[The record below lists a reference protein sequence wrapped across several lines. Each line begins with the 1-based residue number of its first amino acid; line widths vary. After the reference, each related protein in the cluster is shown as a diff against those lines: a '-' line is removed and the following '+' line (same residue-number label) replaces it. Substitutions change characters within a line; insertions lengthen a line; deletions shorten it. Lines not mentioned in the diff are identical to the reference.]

1 MLSEI
6 NQSRKDK
13 YCMILLY
20 EGLGGGGGGGLVT
33 RLCLTLTTPWTL
45 ASQASLSMGFPR
57 LLRILKWL
65 PCPFPV

>member
-20 EGLGGGGGGGLVT
+20 EGLGGGGGGLVT